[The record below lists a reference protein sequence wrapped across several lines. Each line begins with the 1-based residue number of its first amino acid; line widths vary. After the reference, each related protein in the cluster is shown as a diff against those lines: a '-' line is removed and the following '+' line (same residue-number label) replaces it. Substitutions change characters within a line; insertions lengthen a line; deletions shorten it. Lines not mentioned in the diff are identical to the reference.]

1 MFPVCISSHHAKIM
15 VMLIMFAPLED
26 PWRAKFKIKGTHA
39 EPSSDTVW
47 YLLPQFSPSS
57 PRHPLP
63 STKEQDAA
71 VWIYSGKILEP
82 LQASRHAVIRDTE
95 LMGNQ
100 SAQVEWPG
108 SWRAGETCLLQMHG
122 LMSAAAFNHQPRVYL
137 SLCLSLC
144 LSSQLASYHASQNCT
159 SV

>member
-1 MFPVCISSHHAKIM
+1 M
-15 VMLIMFAPLED
+15 VTAIPILTP
-26 PWRAKFKIKGTHA
+26 
-39 EPSSDTVW
+39 
-47 YLLPQFSPSS
+47 S

-82 LQASRHAVIRDTE
+82 SQASRHAVIRDTE

-108 SWRAGETCLLQMHG
+108 SWRGEETCLLQMHG
-122 LMSAAAFNHQPRVYL
+122 LMSAAAFNHIPRVYL
-137 SLCLSLC
+137 SLSIFLSL
-144 LSSQLASYHASQNCT
+144 SRQLASYHARSNCI
-159 SV
+159 SHIYRLPFICPYIQYIDIDRY